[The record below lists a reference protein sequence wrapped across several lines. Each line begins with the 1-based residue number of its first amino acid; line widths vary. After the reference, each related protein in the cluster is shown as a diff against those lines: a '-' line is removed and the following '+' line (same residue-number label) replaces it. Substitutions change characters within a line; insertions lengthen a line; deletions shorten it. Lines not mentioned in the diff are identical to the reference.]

1 MNSSSSTQDRAT
13 VLLFDPRVEGHHA
26 SWMHYIADDLLSG
39 GFRVILACDWRPTAR
54 ARLEREFGDTLQ
66 RIHIQPIYDES
77 DNVHSGSMIRALR
90 VFHDQFAADF
100 VFLCNFNEIASR
112 LFREAGL
119 GIMPPRVFHGKLGGV
134 YHRPTML
141 LKGKF
146 SANQWLKRSGL
157 RRLARNGWF
166 SPLFFTDES
175 LLRRLQSDLPDA
187 ELRYLVTPGAGRF
200 DVPTDVARERLGIPR
215 GAVPFL
221 FYGGPYRR
229 KGLHLTLSAF
239 ENLPSESTAFLI
251 CAGDQSQDADVV
263 QRVKKLESQGRA
275 LVIGRYI
282 SSEDELTTLCF
293 CASEAVLLPYI
304 HFLTAS
310 GVMAQ
315 ACAAGKAVIASDEG
329 WLGNQ
334 VRRFGLG
341 LLIPPNNWPA
351 LLEAIQQFIVRS
363 EVDGPQWHENALRYT
378 SGNNRQVFREQ
389 LLAGFTSS
397 ATATL
402 RSKPSR

>member
-1 MNSSSSTQDRAT
+1 MNPPSNTAYRAT
-13 VLLFDPRVEGHHA
+13 ILLFDPRVEGHHA

-39 GFRVILACDWRPTAR
+39 GYRVILACDWRPAAR
-54 ARLEREFGDTLQ
+54 ARLEREFGDSIQ
-66 RIHIQPIYDES
+66 RIQVQPIYDDS
-77 DNVHSGSMIRALR
+77 GKVHAGSMFRALKA
-90 VFHDQFAADF
+90 FHDQFAADY

-112 LFREAGL
+112 LFRDAGV
-119 GIMPPRVFHGKLGGV
+119 GVMPPREFHGKLGGV

-146 SANQWLKRSGL
+146 SPNQWLKRVGF

-175 LLRRLQSDLPDA
+175 LLRRLQSDLPNA
-187 ELRYLVTPGAGRF
+187 ELRYLVTHGAGRF
-200 DVPTDVARERLGIPR
+200 DVPTDVARTRLGIPPQ
-215 GAVPFL
+215 AIPFL

-239 ENLPSESTAFLI
+239 ENLPPESPAYLI
-251 CAGDQSQDADVV
+251 CAGDQSQDPDVAR
-263 QRVKKLESQGRA
+263 RVKELESRGRA

-293 CASEAVLLPYI
+293 CAAEAVLLPYI

-334 VRRFGLG
+334 VRRFRLG
-341 LLIPPNNWPA
+341 LLIPPNDWPA
-351 LLEAIQQFIVRS
+351 LLEAMKQFIARPDA
-363 EVDGPQWHENALRYT
+363 ERAQWHENALRYT
-378 SGNNRQVFREQ
+378 LGNNRQVFHEQ
-389 LLAGFTSS
+389 LLAGFSSS

-402 RSKPSR
+402 RSESLQ